1 MGENMDHGL
10 KYDYIAVN
18 LLKGEQS
25 HPEFLKLNPVGFV
38 PVLVDG
44 DLVLADSLAIIMYL
58 DDKYPQHP
66 LLPSD
71 IHKRVINFQA
81 THIVSS
87 SIQPLQNYYLQNYI
101 GEKVGPDEKLPWVQ
115 GVLRKG
121 FTALEKLLKDHTGR
135 YATGDE
141 IS

>member
-71 IHKRVINFQA
+71 IHKRVINF
-81 THIVSS
+81 
-87 SIQPLQNYYLQNYI
+87 
-101 GEKVGPDEKLPWVQ
+101 
-115 GVLRKG
+115 
-121 FTALEKLLKDHTGR
+121 
-135 YATGDE
+135 
-141 IS
+141 